1 MKGSKQLLEKQ
12 SDPDSLLVRDAVG
25 KAAEQSLRAGQI
37 IRRLREFIA
46 RGETERRVES
56 IRKLIEEASALA
68 LVGAKE
74 LGVKVR
80 FTFDPTVD
88 LVMADRVQIQQV
100 ILNLL
105 RNAIEA
111 IARTERRNL
120 LVSTRALAGDMVEVS
135 VTDTGTGIS
144 PEIAVKLF
152 QPFVTTKSQGMGIGL
167 SISRSII
174 ESHGGRITAE
184 ANPDGG
190 TIFRFTLRGVRG
202 EEMV

>member
-1 MKGSKQLLEKQ
+1 
-12 SDPDSLLVRDAVG
+12 
-25 KAAEQSLRAGQI
+25 
-37 IRRLREFIA
+37 
-46 RGETERRVES
+46 
-56 IRKLIEEASALA
+56 
-68 LVGAKE
+68 
-74 LGVKVR
+74 
-80 FTFDPTVD
+80 
-88 LVMADRVQIQQV
+88 
-100 ILNLL
+100 
-105 RNAIEA
+105 
-111 IARTERRNL
+111 
-120 LVSTRALAGDMVEVS
+120 MVEVS